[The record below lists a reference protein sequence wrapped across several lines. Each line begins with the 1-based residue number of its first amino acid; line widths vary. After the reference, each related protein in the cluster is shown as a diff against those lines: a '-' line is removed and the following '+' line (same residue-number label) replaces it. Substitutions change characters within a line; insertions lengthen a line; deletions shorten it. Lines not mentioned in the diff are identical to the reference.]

1 VTPIRRICVFAG
13 SSLGDDPAFA
23 GAASHLGAT
32 LARRRIG
39 VVYGGAR
46 VGLMGTLADSALDA
60 GGEAI
65 GVIPAGLGRREIA
78 HPGLSDLHLV
88 SSMHERKAK
97 MAALADAFIALPGGL
112 GTLDELFEA
121 TTWTQLGIH
130 EKPVGLLDVNGYW
143 EPLRSLVDH
152 AAANGFVSCGSRDVL
167 LGSTDA
173 DTLIDALAA
182 WQPVGESRWSGS

>member
-1 VTPIRRICVFAG
+1 M
-13 SSLGDDPAFA
+13 
-23 GAASHLGAT
+23 
-32 LARRRIG
+32 
-39 VVYGGAR
+39 VYGGAR
-46 VGLMGTLADSALDA
+46 VGLMGTLADAALDA

-65 GVIPAGLGRREIA
+65 GVIPAGLSRRELA

-143 EPLRSLVDH
+143 EPLRGLVDH
-152 AAANGFVSCGSRDVL
+152 AAANGFVSYGSRDVL
-167 LGSTDA
+167 LGSTDPDA
-173 DTLIDALAA
+173 LIDALAA
-182 WQPVGESRWSGS
+182 WQPVGESRWSDD